1 MLDTTQQ
8 RIIGVLIEKELAVP
22 DSYPLTENAL
32 LSGCNQKSNR
42 DPDLSLEAFEIS
54 GALLAMQE
62 SEWVVRSERGGGR
75 AIRYRHKIEDK
86 LSIDDAGKAV
96 LAELLLR
103 GPQAP
108 GALKSRVARMGL
120 HGTPEAIRDILDVLR
135 RRPTPLVQQLPQQ
148 PRERDCRWAHCLGD
162 TGRSETPEVPTRHDE
177 PEAETESSASEE
189 APSSQEVTVELA
201 QPRTPAPRPKVLG
214 ERLADIE
221 REVAELRAEL
231 ERMSARLIAQDP
243 DL

>member
-32 LSGCNQKSNR
+32 LAGCNQKSNR
-42 DPDLSLEAFEIS
+42 APDLSLEAFEIS
-54 GALLAMQE
+54 GALLALQE
-62 SEWVVRSERGGGR
+62 SEWVVRSERDGGR

-86 LSIDDAGKAV
+86 LSIDDPGKAV

-108 GALKSRVARMGL
+108 GALKARVTRMGL
-120 HGTPEAIRDILDVLR
+120 HGTPEAIRDILDILR
-135 RRPTPLVQQLPQQ
+135 RRPSPLVQQLPQQ

-162 TGRSETPEVPTRHDE
+162 TGRSEIPEVPARRDV
-177 PEAETESSASEE
+177 PEAETESSASPE
-189 APSSQEVTVELA
+189 APTQEATVELA
-201 QPRTPAPRPKVLG
+201 PPRTPKPRPKVLG

-221 REVAELRAEL
+221 REVAELREEVNRL
-231 ERMSARLIAQDP
+231 SARLISQDP

>member
-32 LSGCNQKSNR
+32 LAGCNQKSNR

-54 GALLAMQE
+54 GALRALQE
-62 SEWVVRSERGGGR
+62 SEWVVRGERGGR
-75 AIRYRHKIEDK
+75 VVRYRHKIEDK

-103 GPQAP
+103 GPQSP
-108 GALKSRVARMGL
+108 GALKARVVRMGL

-135 RRPTPLVQQLPQQ
+135 RRPSPLVQQLPQQ

-162 TGRSETPEVPTRHDE
+162 TGRSETPEVPTRLHE
-177 PEAETESSASEE
+177 AEIEAEASASPEAPQE
-189 APSSQEVTVELA
+189 ATVELA
-201 QPRTPAPRPKVLG
+201 QPRIPTPRPKVLG

-221 REVAELRAEL
+221 REVAELREEL
-231 ERMSARLIAQDP
+231 KRLSARLIAQDP